1 VPLRRAKQRALLAFL
16 ALHAGEVVSTDR
28 LVDAL
33 WGERAPPTATT
44 SLQNNISGLRRL
56 LGGAAIV
63 TQPSGYVLGAPQER
77 TDVGQFERLAADARA
92 TRDNVERAQKL
103 RAALELWRGRPL
115 EGREFEFFAQVELPP
130 LALDRLI
137 AFQDLVDAELA
148 LGRHAELIGEI
159 ESLIEE
165 HPFDER
171 LRAQL
176 ARALYR
182 AGRQSD
188 ALDSLRLTRRLF
200 RDELGLEPGPTL
212 RELEQAIL
220 VHDPALSAPPRALSV
235 QPGRKIVTVVSAGL
249 GEHGRRAAAET
260 PDPEALNAL
269 YDRLA
274 GEMSA
279 VAERHGGTV
288 SRIAGGGVMAVFGV
302 PLVHEDDAR
311 RALRTAVELR
321 EADASMREGPPALH
335 IGVESGEVFAHETA
349 AAELSVTGAPVTA
362 ARRLE
367 QLAAAGQI
375 LLGPATL
382 RLVRDAVEVAPL
394 SAASRGAHPHPVAF
408 RLNALVEPAPTID
421 RPPSTRIVDRDA
433 ELRTLVDAFETT
445 RRERRCRVITVV
457 GDAGIGKT
465 RLASE
470 LVDRILPVATVLVGR
485 CASYGEGATY
495 LPLAEMLAQSGGNLA
510 AVLGNAGS
518 TGEELLALRLYFESL
533 ARARPLVLVLE
544 DIHWAE
550 PTLLD
555 LVEHLRSHV
564 VDAPLLVLC
573 LARPELLEARPS
585 WEALPLAPLDQEQTL
600 ELLDAVGSADVEIRS
615 LHTRIAEIA
624 EGNPLYAEQLLAEVT
639 EGGTLGSVPPALDV
653 LLQSRL
659 DRLPA
664 AERRLLQRAAVI
676 GREFSLGAIVAL
688 TAQPS
693 AAAIEGEL
701 AELTRRELV
710 RGSSTRGFRFH
721 HVLIRDVAYSGL
733 PKAERAEL
741 HERLADWLVDGGDEI
756 VGYHL
761 EQAYRCR
768 AELGLLD
775 AAARRL
781 AEQGGTLLGTAG
793 IQARERGDTP
803 AAVSLLTR
811 AAGLLPESDSFRI
824 EVLCELGIALRG
836 AGRLEEATD
845 TLSAAVE
852 IAELTGDRRSE
863 LRARLE
869 LANVRMFSDPG
880 GRSEELVAAAREAIP
895 VFEAAGDD
903 RSLARAWRLIAYV
916 EGAVRCRFAAS
927 IEAAERALAH
937 CIRGGSSTAACLGD
951 LAAAL
956 YYGPTPAVAASRRC
970 RSLVE
975 SADLAGEANVL
986 VFLGGLEAMRG
997 RFRDARRLVDRAET
1011 LYNDLGE
1018 TALAHGNG
1026 GTVRGQI
1033 ELLADDPVAAEDAL
1047 RTSYE
1052 ALASMGDRAYVAT
1065 RAAELAEAVYRN
1077 GRLDEAWRLTE
1088 TSEITGGA
1096 DDVPTQLLWRT
1107 VRAKLLVCDGRGAEA
1122 EALAREAVALA
1133 EATDALSL
1141 RGTVLLDLADVLAR
1155 SGRSAEAAATAAQAL
1170 DLFVRKGNSAAAGRA
1185 RATAGA

>member
-1 VPLRRAKQRALLAFL
+1 
-16 ALHAGEVVSTDR
+16 
-28 LVDAL
+28 
-33 WGERAPPTATT
+33 
-44 SLQNNISGLRRL
+44 
-56 LGGAAIV
+56 
-63 TQPSGYVLGAPQER
+63 
-77 TDVGQFERLAADARA
+77 
-92 TRDNVERAQKL
+92 
-103 RAALELWRGRPL
+103 
-115 EGREFEFFAQVELPP
+115 
-130 LALDRLI
+130 
-137 AFQDLVDAELA
+137 
-148 LGRHAELIGEI
+148 
-159 ESLIEE
+159 
-165 HPFDER
+165 
-171 LRAQL
+171 
-176 ARALYR
+176 
-182 AGRQSD
+182 
-188 ALDSLRLTRRLF
+188 
-200 RDELGLEPGPTL
+200 
-212 RELEQAIL
+212 
-220 VHDPALSAPPRALSV
+220 
-235 QPGRKIVTVVSAGL
+235 
-249 GEHGRRAAAET
+249 
-260 PDPEALNAL
+260 
-269 YDRLA
+269 
-274 GEMSA
+274 
-279 VAERHGGTV
+279 
-288 SRIAGGGVMAVFGV
+288 
-302 PLVHEDDAR
+302 
-311 RALRTAVELR
+311 
-321 EADASMREGPPALH
+321 
-335 IGVESGEVFAHETA
+335 
-349 AAELSVTGAPVTA
+349 
-362 ARRLE
+362 
-367 QLAAAGQI
+367 
-375 LLGPATL
+375 
-382 RLVRDAVEVAPL
+382 
-394 SAASRGAHPHPVAF
+394 
-408 RLNALVEPAPTID
+408 
-421 RPPSTRIVDRDA
+421 
-433 ELRTLVDAFETT
+433 
-445 RRERRCRVITVV
+445 
-457 GDAGIGKT
+457 
-465 RLASE
+465 
-470 LVDRILPVATVLVGR
+470 
-485 CASYGEGATY
+485 
-495 LPLAEMLAQSGGNLA
+495 
-510 AVLGNAGS
+510 VLGNAGS

-1018 TALAHGNG
+1018 TALAHGNC

>member
-1 VPLRRAKQRALLAFL
+1 MPLPRPKQRALLAFF
-16 ALHAGEVVSTDR
+16 ALHAGEAVSTDR
-28 LVDAL
+28 LIDAL
-33 WGERAPPTATT
+33 WGDRAPRNATA
-44 SLQNNISGLRRL
+44 SLQNNVAALRQH
-56 LGGAAIV
+56 LGAGAIV
-63 TQPSGYVLGAPQER
+63 TQPSGYVLGAPREW
-77 TDVGQFERLAADARA
+77 TDVGRFERLVADARVS
-92 TRDNVERAQKL
+92 RSNMERAEKL
-103 RAALELWRGRPL
+103 RAALALWRGRPL
-115 EGREFEFFAQVELPP
+115 EGPEFEFFAPVELPP
-130 LALDRLI
+130 LALDRLS

-148 LGRHAELIGEI
+148 LGKHAELVGEL

-165 HPFDER
+165 HQFDER

-188 ALDSLRLTRRLF
+188 ALDSLRRTRRLF
-200 RDELGLEPGPTL
+200 RDELGLELEPAL
-212 RELEQAIL
+212 RQLEQAIL
-220 VHDPALSAPPRALSV
+220 VHDPALSAPPRAGTV
-235 QPGRKIVTVVSAGL
+235 EPGRRIVTVVSAGL
-249 GEHGRRAAAET
+249 GEHGPPTAAV
-260 PDPEALNAL
+260 PLDPEALNAS

-288 SRIAGGGVMAVFGV
+288 NRIAGGGVMAVFGV
-302 PLVHEDDAR
+302 PAVHEDDAR
-311 RALRTAVELR
+311 RALRAAVELR
-321 EADASMREGPPALH
+321 GAGPSMPEGASALH
-335 IGVESGEVFAHETA
+335 LGVDSGEVFAHETETS
-349 AAELSVTGAPVTA
+349 ELSVTGAPVTG

-367 QLAAAGQI
+367 QRAGAGQI

-382 RLVRDAVEVAPL
+382 RLARGAVEVAPL
-394 SAASRGAHPHPVAF
+394 KGAF
-408 RLNALVEPAPTID
+408 RLKALVEPALTID
-421 RPPSTRIVDRDA
+421 RPPRTPIVNREDQLLA
-433 ELRTLVDAFETT
+433 LVEAFEAA
-445 RRERRCRVITVV
+445 RRERGCRVLTVV

-465 RLASE
+465 RLAIE
-470 LVDRILPVATVLVGR
+470 LVDRLLPVATVLVGR
-485 CASYGEGATY
+485 CVSYGDGATY
-495 LPLAEMLAQSGGNLA
+495 LPLAEMLAQSGGDLA
-510 AVLGNAGS
+510 AVLDDAAS

-555 LVEHLRSHV
+555 LVEHLRGHV

-573 LARPELLEARPS
+573 LARPELLEARPR
-585 WEALPLAPLDQEQTL
+585 WKTLPLPPLEQEQTL
-600 ELLDAVGSADVEIRS
+600 ELLEAAAGTDVESRS
-615 LHTRIAEIA
+615 LHARIAEIA
-624 EGNPLYAEQLLAEVT
+624 EGNPLYAEQLLADVT
-639 EGGTLGSVPPALDV
+639 EGGTLGSVPPPIDV

-664 AERRLLQRAAVI
+664 DERRLLQRAAVI
-676 GREFSLGAIVAL
+676 GREFSLGAIAAL
-688 TAQPS
+688 TGQR
-693 AAAIEGEL
+693 AAVEIEREL
-701 AELTRRELV
+701 SELTRRELV
-710 RGSSTRGFRFH
+710 RGSSAEGFRFH

-741 HERLADWLVDGGDEI
+741 HERLADWLVDGSDEI

-775 AAARRL
+775 TPARRL
-781 AEQGGTLLGTAG
+781 AERGGARLGTAG

-803 AAVSLLTR
+803 AAVTLLTR
-811 AAGLLPESDSFRI
+811 AAGLLPDSDPFRI
-824 EVLCELGIALRG
+824 DVLCELGIALRG
-836 AGRLEEATD
+836 AGRLVEAAGALVT
-845 TLSAAVE
+845 AVE
-852 IAELTGDRRSE
+852 IAALAGDRRSE

-880 GRSEELVAAAREAIP
+880 GRSEELMAAAREAIP

-916 EGAVRCRFAAS
+916 EGAVRLRFAAS
-927 IEAAERALAH
+927 IEAAERALVHYA
-937 CIRGGSSTAACLGD
+937 RGGSSSAACLGD
-951 LAAAL
+951 LAAAF
-956 YYGPTPAVAASRRC
+956 YYGPTPVAAATRRC

-975 SADLAGEANVL
+975 GADLAGEANVV
-986 VFLGGLEAMRG
+986 VFLAGLEAMRG
-997 RFRDARRLVDRAET
+997 RFAEARQLVDRAEM

-1018 TALAHGNG
+1018 PALAHGNC
-1026 GTVRGQI
+1026 GTLRGQI

-1052 ALASMGDRAYVAT
+1052 ALAVMGDRAYVAT

-1077 GRLDEAWRLTE
+1077 GRPDEAWLLTE
-1088 TSEITGGA
+1088 TAEVTGGA
-1096 DDVPTQLLWRT
+1096 DDVPTQVIWRS
-1107 VRAKLLVCDGRGAEA
+1107 VRAKLLAREGRAEEA
-1122 EALAREAVALA
+1122 ERLARDAVALT

-1141 RGTVLLDLADVLAR
+1141 RGAVLLDLADVLTS
-1155 SGRSAEAAATAAQAL
+1155 SGHGAESAAAAAQAL

-1185 RATAGA
+1185 RATVGGLR